1 MSWQDLVNGNGEL
14 AASGAAR
21 INGRISYLA
30 TVDKN
35 GRSRVHPVTPI
46 VGEGRLLLFME
57 PTSPK
62 GFDIRR
68 NGRYA
73 LHCGVENNEGGEGEF
88 FVRGQGRLLTDPESR
103 AQAVQLASYKPHD
116 RYILFELGVD
126 EATFTQY
133 GDHGPQRQRWQA
145 PGVRSLL
152 GHLLP
157 PLPASEA
164 AQANLAQAQTNFAT
178 DPTLDNT
185 IWLGRRLAYVGQL
198 AEAIQVYSDGL
209 KRFPQAH
216 QLYRHRGHRYI
227 STRQFALAV
236 ADFERAAVLATGQ
249 PVEVEPDG
257 IPNRLNQPTSNGH
270 FNIWYH
276 LGLAYYLTGQLERA
290 AAAYKVC
297 MTYSDNPDSVC
308 ATSDW
313 LYMTLRELGRHDE
326 AAVLLEPIHEGM
338 ELVESQSYHRRLL
351 MYKGVL
357 SPSDLLD
364 SEGADDIDVATQGYG
379 VGNYYRY
386 TGEPDKANAIFRR
399 VLQTSNWSAFGY
411 IAAEVALR

>member
-1 MSWQDLVNGNGEL
+1 MSWQDLVDGNGEL
-14 AASGAAR
+14 AAAGGAR
-21 INGRISYLA
+21 LNGRISYLA

-62 GFDIRR
+62 GWDIRR

-73 LHCGVENNEGGEGEF
+73 LHGGVENNEGGEGEF
-88 FVRGQGRLLTDPESR
+88 FVRGQGRLLTDPDSR
-103 AQAVQLASYKPHD
+103 AQAVRLASYQPHD

-133 GDHGPQRQRWQA
+133 GDDGPQRQRWHA
-145 PGVRSLL
+145 AGVRSLR

-157 PLPASEA
+157 PLPVSDA
-164 AQANLAQAQTNFAT
+164 AQANLAQAQANVAS
-178 DPTLDNT
+178 DPSLDSA
-185 IWLGRRLAYVGQL
+185 IWLGRRLAYAGQL
-198 AEAIQVYSDGL
+198 AEAIQVYSDGI
-209 KRFPQAH
+209 RHFPQAY

-249 PVEVEPDG
+249 PVEMEPDG

-270 FNIWYH
+270 FNVWYH
-276 LGLAYYLTGQLERA
+276 LGLAYYLTGQLEQA

-326 AAVLLEPIHEGM
+326 AAVLLEPIVAEM
-338 ELVESQSYHRRLL
+338 ALVESQSYHRRLL

-357 SPSDLLD
+357 SPEELLD
-364 SEGADDIDVATQGYG
+364 TEGADEIDVATQGYG
-379 VGNYYRY
+379 MGNYYRY
-386 TGEPDKANAIFRR
+386 TGEPEKAAAIFRR
-399 VLQTSNWSAFGY
+399 VVQTANWSAFGY
-411 IAAEVALR
+411 IAAEVALG

>member
-1 MSWQDLVNGNGEL
+1 MSWQDLVDGNENL
-14 AASGAAR
+14 AAAGAAR
-21 INGRISYLA
+21 LNGRIAYLA

-73 LHCGVENNEGGEGEF
+73 LHCSVEDNEGGAGEF
-88 FVRGQGRLLTDPESR
+88 FVRGQGQLLTGSDSR
-103 AQAVQLASYKPHD
+103 VQAVRLASYKPHD

-133 GDHGPQRQRWQA
+133 SDDGTQRQRWQA

-157 PLPASEA
+157 SLPASPE
-164 AQANLAQAQTNFAT
+164 AQANLAQAQASFAAA
-178 DPTLDNT
+178 PTLDNT
-185 IWLGRRLAYVGQL
+185 IWLGRRLAYAGQL
-198 AEAIQVYSDGL
+198 AEAIQVYSDGIR
-209 KRFPQAH
+209 RFPQAH

-227 STRQFALAV
+227 STRQFTQAV
-236 ADFERAAVLATGQ
+236 ADFERAAVLAKGQ
-249 PVEVEPDG
+249 PVEIEPDG
-257 IPNRLNQPTSNGH
+257 IPNRLNQPTANTH

-276 LGLAYYLTGQLERA
+276 LGLAYYLTGRLEQA
-290 AAAYKVC
+290 AAAYQVC
-297 MTYSDNPDSVC
+297 MTYSDNSDSIC
-308 ATSDW
+308 ATTDW
-313 LYMTLRELGRHDE
+313 YYMTLRELGQPE
-326 AAVLLEPIHEGM
+326 AAAALLEAIEEGM

-357 SPSDLLD
+357 APEALLD
-364 SEGADDIDVATQGYG
+364 AAGASDIDVATQGYG
-379 VGNYYRY
+379 VGNYYR
-386 TGEPDKANAIFRR
+386 TSGELEKARAIFER
-399 VLQTSNWSAFGY
+399 VVQTGNWSAFGY

>member
-1 MSWQDLVNGNGEL
+1 M
-14 AASGAAR
+14 
-21 INGRISYLA
+21 
-30 TVDKN
+30 
-35 GRSRVHPVTPI
+35 
-46 VGEGRLLLFME
+46 
-57 PTSPK
+57 
-62 GFDIRR
+62 
-68 NGRYA
+68 
-73 LHCGVENNEGGEGEF
+73 
-88 FVRGQGRLLTDPESR
+88 
-103 AQAVQLASYKPHD
+103 
-116 RYILFELGVD
+116 
-126 EATFTQY
+126 
-133 GDHGPQRQRWQA
+133 
-145 PGVRSLL
+145 RSLL

-209 KRFPQAH
+209 KRFPQSH

-313 LYMTLRELGRHDE
+313 LYMTQRELGRHDA
-326 AAVLLEPIHEGM
+326 AAVPQEPIHEGM